1 MHLCTYVSEEG
12 GDGEDVVSETLS
24 LLSHTLCTFVIEE
37 GGGREGAD
45 SKVLSL
51 LSYTCRYVSLAD
63 SLIDLSRGRKEGE
76 IKLGVFYES
85 RKRKSLQDSF
95 AES

>member
-1 MHLCTYVSEEG
+1 M
-12 GDGEDVVSETLS
+12 
-24 LLSHTLCTFVIEE
+24 IEE
-37 GGGREGAD
+37 GGTGEGVD
-45 SKVLSL
+45 SEVLSL
-51 LSYTCRYVSLAD
+51 MSYTRRYVSLAD

-95 AES
+95 AEP